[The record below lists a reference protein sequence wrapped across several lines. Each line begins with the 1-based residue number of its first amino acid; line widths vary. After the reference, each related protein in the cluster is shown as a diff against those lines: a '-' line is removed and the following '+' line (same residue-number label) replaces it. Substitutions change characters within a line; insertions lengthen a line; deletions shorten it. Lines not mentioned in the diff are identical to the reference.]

1 MHVALVVDDEPM
13 VLRLMV
19 RILAEAGFQVHD
31 APNAVQALE
40 VANLLPSPPDVLVTD
55 LRMQPVD
62 GADLA
67 KLVLG
72 RWPGIR
78 VLYVSGFDAEHLKV
92 PGVLLKKPFSAES
105 LVAAVRGL
113 VGLDRISST
122 PTSA

>member
-31 APNAVQALE
+31 APNAVQAIE
-40 VANLLPSPPDVLVTD
+40 VACLLPSPPDVLVTD
-55 LRMQPVD
+55 LRMKPVD

-67 KLVLG
+67 RLAVG

-78 VLYVSGFDAEHLKV
+78 VLYVSGFDGEHLTV
-92 PGVLLKKPFSAES
+92 PGVLLKKPFSAEN
-105 LVAAVRGL
+105 LVTAVRGVL
-113 VGLDRISST
+113 GLDRISSS
-122 PTSA
+122 SA